1 MVRNYDK
8 LDQQLTEQIAD
19 NPGVKFSQLLKVFQM
34 PTSTLRWRLVT
45 LELAG
50 EIAVEKTR
58 NANTYYLAR
67 GRNATRNFAD
77 GHAQPLEKQNNS
89 KVNEQN
95 KKAVTAVNTAADIK
109 KAI

>member
-8 LDQQLTEQIAD
+8 LDQQLTEQIAG

-58 NANTYYLAR
+58 NANAYYLAR
-67 GRNATRNFAD
+67 GRIATRNVTD
-77 GHAQPLEKQNNS
+77 NQSQPFEKQNNRGS
-89 KVNEQN
+89 
-95 KKAVTAVNTAADIK
+95 
-109 KAI
+109 